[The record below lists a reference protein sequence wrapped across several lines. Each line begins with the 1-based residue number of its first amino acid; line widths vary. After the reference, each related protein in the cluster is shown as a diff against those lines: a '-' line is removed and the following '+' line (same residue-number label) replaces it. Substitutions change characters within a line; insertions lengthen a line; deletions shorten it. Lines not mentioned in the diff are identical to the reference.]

1 MRILLAS
8 SLLFLFSFQSV
19 KAESV
24 WLILQTYGFHSAG
37 LSNSLLKIEMK
48 DMNQCEEQGK
58 DFMDSPRIDS
68 TEEKKRYKYRGFECL
83 KGK

>member
-19 KAESV
+19 RAESV
-24 WLILQTYGFHSAG
+24 WLILTMD
-37 LSNSLLKIEMK
+37 LVNRVIIEKIEMK
-48 DMNQCEEQGK
+48 DMEQCEAQGK
-58 DFMDSPRIDS
+58 IYKNSKRIFPRNFR
-68 TEEKKRYKYRGFECL
+68 TEKLSRRGFECL

>member
-58 DFMDSPRIDS
+58 AFMDSSRIDS
-68 TEEKKRYKYRGFECL
+68 TEEKKKV
-83 KGK
+83 